1 MTRLIL
7 ALGLLVLLGGVS
19 ARVVEAQAAVGP
31 GVIEGRVQN
40 ATPNGAAPA
49 GAAITLHA
57 VVERSKIGEWQTT
70 TDAQGHYRFEGLDTN
85 PSIIY
90 IPVAAYQGVSYFPPR
105 PVSFG
110 DSSPQQSDLTVYD
123 TTESGDMVAFE
134 RLAMMVVGIEPNA
147 LAVRQM
153 GSVVN
158 AGQQTVVPVAHDG
171 ATPLTLRFFLP
182 SGASDVQPEA
192 GFLPGDL
199 LQLPDAIGSASPLL
213 PGRRQV
219 AFSYLVTYGQGSAE
233 ISTRLD
239 YPTQSF
245 TLYVPDVGLNVS
257 SPQLTAQGPTQLA
270 GQNYLSFVGQNLPRG
285 AELRVT
291 LGGLPMA
298 VDGGE
303 QTIPWA
309 VVAGAALLV
318 VGLGLAIARR
328 GMLRPAVAA
337 VPSTADAET
346 QRMRLLL
353 EIARLDERHEAGE
366 VPSGEYERRRASAKE
381 QLLAL
386 RRAVASGESPG

>member
-1 MTRLIL
+1 
-7 ALGLLVLLGGVS
+7 
-19 ARVVEAQAAVGP
+19 
-31 GVIEGRVQN
+31 
-40 ATPNGAAPA
+40 
-49 GAAITLHA
+49 
-57 VVERSKIGEWQTT
+57 
-70 TDAQGHYRFEGLDTN
+70 
-85 PSIIY
+85 
-90 IPVAAYQGVSYFPPR
+90 
-105 PVSFG
+105 
-110 DSSPQQSDLTVYD
+110 
-123 TTESGDMVAFE
+123 
-134 RLAMMVVGIEPNA
+134 
-147 LAVRQM
+147 
-153 GSVVN
+153 
-158 AGQQTVVPVAHDG
+158 
-171 ATPLTLRFFLP
+171 
-182 SGASDVQPEA
+182 
-192 GFLPGDL
+192 
-199 LQLPDAIGSASPLL
+199 
-213 PGRRQV
+213 
-219 AFSYLVTYGQGSAE
+219 
-233 ISTRLD
+233 
-239 YPTQSF
+239 
-245 TLYVPDVGLNVS
+245 VGLNVS

-291 LGGLPMA
+291 LAGLPMA